1 MQAIGLLIG
10 MIGAGGL
17 GYCLIAVG
25 SEDHRDYAMPG
36 IGIGLVLVVISYGL
50 YHYA

>member
-17 GYCLIAVG
+17 GHCLVTVW
-25 SEDHRDYAMPG
+25 SEDHRDYALPG
-36 IGIGLVLVVISYGL
+36 IGVGLVLIAISYGL